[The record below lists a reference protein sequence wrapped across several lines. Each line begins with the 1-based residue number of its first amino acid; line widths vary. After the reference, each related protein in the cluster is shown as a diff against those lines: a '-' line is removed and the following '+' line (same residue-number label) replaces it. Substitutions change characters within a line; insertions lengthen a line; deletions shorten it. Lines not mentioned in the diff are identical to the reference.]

1 MFAALKL
8 QLQLLQ
14 SKKLFYL
21 NLTLTDVFLD
31 IRCSGGGTLRNYND
45 QIDKYQFYEVFT
57 VTGRVIFVTA
67 CISSQVYQFS
77 LVRMFCLVKKK
88 GKQLVEVR
96 KSCFIFFQS

>member
-31 IRCSGGGTLRNYND
+31 IRCSGGETLRNYND

-67 CISSQVYQFS
+67 CISSQVYQFFTGS
-77 LVRMFCLVKKK
+77 HVLLGEEERQTI
-88 GKQLVEVR
+88 GR
-96 KSCFIFFQS
+96 S